1 MKVLVASMGRSGSML
16 LYNIIRS
23 KGFETKH
30 CHYFDK
36 NKLNWADIIISTK
49 RDIREQLASTQRY
62 LKKLGEDYYTRK
74 RDGSH
79 NNIIEE
85 CDMSVKIY
93 KDWLPHTSIV
103 MNLEDWFTNPKKYV
117 KTVFET
123 LNIETSDKELDD
135 MVTKFNGKE
144 VKSKHI
150 TKSDKLISYTD
161 TLKEHEVDEVVKHVK
176 EKYNEIIDEL
186 IYIENYEQDRN

>member
-16 LYNIIRS
+16 LYNIIAS
-23 KGFETKH
+23 KGIETKH
-30 CHYFDK
+30 CHYFDRS
-36 NKLNWADIIISTK
+36 KLEWADIVISTK

-62 LKKLGEDYYTRK
+62 LKKLGEGYYTRK

-85 CDMSVKIY
+85 CDMSIKIY

-103 MNLEDWFTNPKKYV
+103 MNLEDWFTNPKQYLI
-117 KTVFET
+117 TVFQT
-123 LNIETSDKELDD
+123 LNVEVTDKELDE
-135 MVTKFNGKE
+135 MVIKFKSGE

-150 TKSDKLISYTD
+150 TKTDKLINYMD
-161 TLKEHEVDEVVKHVK
+161 TLEKNEVTKVVNHIKEN
-176 EKYNEIIDEL
+176 YSEIMDKL
-186 IYIENYEQDRN
+186 IYIENYE